1 MSTSVQPGSPSLCIQ
16 SGEVKPTSRTEVIK
30 GGCRIWDSD
39 ANYWKALGVDD
50 SSRGIPKPEDVF
62 DDGGEIP
69 SLEPVIN
76 AKVLSQDGWT
86 TDDEEKVQPVRV
98 SRFWKKP
105 RNAYKVNKIE
115 AKGEQLQ
122 LVLSLPVEVG
132 HDRKIAKVLIDTGCE
147 VNLIRK
153 GFWSA
158 DKFATAKNPA
168 YLTDASGNAMEGGK
182 KSVRMHMSFRR
193 FHEGQELGS
202 PLWLA
207 GTFYEAEIGVDSI
220 ISCPWLTRNKIS
232 VFPHYNAL
240 AFDQPEFILLRGL
253 TSESAKSRRRRKNRG
268 IHKDTQATGHGRL
281 PSKRCLREVHAEDVF
296 EEDFDKHLIFA
307 RKAGFKVTGDELHD
321 PNDLLKEAEIR
332 LVARKLSVFSEK
344 KKVRGIIQVFP
355 SEDAEEAWVEEYR
368 KKIHETY
375 DGIVLREEVIP
386 DPPVRGKYG
395 YAKILL
401 KPDAV
406 PQRQKPFSMHGERNE
421 AMKTITKQWE
431 SAKFIE
437 KPTGPVEWVC
447 QAFAVPK
454 KSATF
459 PWRGVV
465 DMRGVNSQTR
475 RANYPLPSIENVLV
489 KQGRNHIFSILD
501 LRQAFH
507 QQPMHPESRPLTC
520 TLTPNGVYQWRVNVM
535 GLMNAS
541 TQFQQMMDDR
551 LEPVRDIADAY
562 IDDVLVGTF
571 VNDGEDPRDAH
582 LRDLRRVLDLLAKE
596 SLIADISKCKF
607 FLREVEF
614 CGHILGKGAR
624 RPAPGKLMAIE
635 KWEPPRTISEL
646 RAFLGFTNYYNTY
659 IKEYSKI
666 AAPLQD
672 RLKVRREIGKKG
684 SKHKIGWGEIEQAAF
699 DELKRVLCSELVLQV
714 VNPDRPFVLRVDAS
728 EFAVGATLEQLLSE
742 DRMPTT
748 EDVREKRTVP
758 VAFLSRKLGG
768 SQRNWVP
775 RELETYAII
784 LALQKWESW
793 IGLQPILVLTDHK
806 ALESWAKE
814 VLDPPS
820 GPIGRRLR
828 WHQILSK
835 HDLSVG
841 YIPGSEN
848 TVCDILSRWAYPASI
863 AAKQVSRHGTEQE
876 REQMKEIIRQ
886 EREEERQCLWVR
898 LGTTPEE
905 PDVMQVTAIHG
916 KTTGTPT
923 SDPAQVPQQPPFRFT
938 FSKPRTRVTET
949 VPAQQQPPVKPT
961 GSAHEV
967 DGRRQLPAKTR
978 QTSPRSTSVAR
989 RESDNSSLASDS
1001 SSHTSE
1007 QGVEEG
1013 LPNVETGV
1021 ANPPQQAEKLHPSR
1035 TTQARRSTGADAAQ
1049 PILPVHSGPD
1059 EQVTPCVHHE
1069 SDGSEPEAD
1078 HDVAQHDEPEALTG
1092 DWSAFYG
1099 SCPRWSESW
1108 VATQD
1113 PDAEWPVDIRIH
1125 DCRMYHRGKLCIP
1138 YALQNLWI
1146 RHSHSEMGHPSA
1158 EKLWQLLLLQCDWAK
1173 PSNARA
1179 FALGVG
1185 RECNVCQACQRPHT
1199 LHTELTYAPV
1209 PERVMSSVALDIL
1222 HLPEVDFQEKSYDC
1236 AIVCVDRHSG
1246 WIVAIPARKR
1256 GLTAAVV
1263 ATKML
1268 KHQWSIFGVPQLIT
1282 SDLGAQFIGGWF
1294 ATIAAGL
1301 GIRHT
1306 FTHPYYHQSAGR
1318 VEVANQV
1325 LCEVLRKL
1333 NVEKGLT
1340 WVEALPAAL
1349 NHIHNTPGV
1358 IGLSPCQ
1365 ILFGREKALGNIP
1378 YTPSREN
1385 EDAQT
1390 FFARMKEIDEKVA
1403 RVLNEVHKKR
1413 AAKENSSRTRAAK
1426 VRPGQKVWYRRPEG
1440 SGNKLD
1446 SRWLG
1451 PALITKRIGQNSYE
1465 VQVGEEN
1472 FLTAHTSYLKA
1483 YVKDDFGGKPIPL
1496 FLHKRTIVDEEAQ
1509 PDEWEVDKIVDVTYK
1524 NGIPHFKV
1532 HWKGYDE
1539 GDAEWE
1545 PPNHF
1550 FHRYSSPV
1558 IAFCKGKGIPLDVT
1572 KFLSPHP
1579 HSH

>member
-1 MSTSVQPGSPSLCIQ
+1 M
-16 SGEVKPTSRTEVIK
+16 
-30 GGCRIWDSD
+30 
-39 ANYWKALGVDD
+39 
-50 SSRGIPKPEDVF
+50 
-62 DDGGEIP
+62 
-69 SLEPVIN
+69 
-76 AKVLSQDGWT
+76 
-86 TDDEEKVQPVRV
+86 
-98 SRFWKKP
+98 
-105 RNAYKVNKIE
+105 
-115 AKGEQLQ
+115 
-122 LVLSLPVEVG
+122 
-132 HDRKIAKVLIDTGCE
+132 
-147 VNLIRK
+147 
-153 GFWSA
+153 
-158 DKFATAKNPA
+158 
-168 YLTDASGNAMEGGK
+168 
-182 KSVRMHMSFRR
+182 
-193 FHEGQELGS
+193 
-202 PLWLA
+202 
-207 GTFYEAEIGVDSI
+207 
-220 ISCPWLTRNKIS
+220 
-232 VFPHYNAL
+232 
-240 AFDQPEFILLRGL
+240 
-253 TSESAKSRRRRKNRG
+253 
-268 IHKDTQATGHGRL
+268 
-281 PSKRCLREVHAEDVF
+281 
-296 EEDFDKHLIFA
+296 
-307 RKAGFKVTGDELHD
+307 
-321 PNDLLKEAEIR
+321 
-332 LVARKLSVFSEK
+332 
-344 KKVRGIIQVFP
+344 
-355 SEDAEEAWVEEYR
+355 
-368 KKIHETY
+368 
-375 DGIVLREEVIP
+375 
-386 DPPVRGKYG
+386 
-395 YAKILL
+395 
-401 KPDAV
+401 
-406 PQRQKPFSMHGERNE
+406 
-421 AMKTITKQWE
+421 
-431 SAKFIE
+431 
-437 KPTGPVEWVC
+437 
-447 QAFAVPK
+447 
-454 KSATF
+454 
-459 PWRGVV
+459 
-465 DMRGVNSQTR
+465 
-475 RANYPLPSIENVLV
+475 
-489 KQGRNHIFSILD
+489 
-501 LRQAFH
+501 
-507 QQPMHPESRPLTC
+507 
-520 TLTPNGVYQWRVNVM
+520 
-535 GLMNAS
+535 
-541 TQFQQMMDDR
+541 
-551 LEPVRDIADAY
+551 
-562 IDDVLVGTF
+562 
-571 VNDGEDPRDAH
+571 
-582 LRDLRRVLDLLAKE
+582 RRVLALLAKE

-624 RPAPGKLMAIE
+624 RPAPGKLMANE

-672 RLKVRREIGKKG
+672 RLKVPREIGKKG

-793 IGLQPILVLTDHK
+793 IGLQPILVLTDQK

-886 EREEERQCLWVR
+886 EREEERQCLWIR
-898 LGTTPEE
+898 LGTTPED
-905 PDVMQVTAIHG
+905 PDVMQVTPIHG

-923 SDPAQVPQQPPFRFT
+923 SNPAQVPQQPPLRFT

-1059 EQVTPCVHHE
+1059 EQVTPSVHHE
-1069 SDGSEPEAD
+1069 SDESEPEAD
-1078 HDVAQHDEPEALTG
+1078 HDMAQHDEPEALTG

-1185 RECNVCQACQRPHT
+1185 RECNVCQACQRP
-1199 LHTELTYAPV
+1199 
-1209 PERVMSSVALDIL
+1209 
-1222 HLPEVDFQEKSYDC
+1222 
-1236 AIVCVDRHSG
+1236 
-1246 WIVAIPARKR
+1246 
-1256 GLTAAVV
+1256 
-1263 ATKML
+1263 
-1268 KHQWSIFGVPQLIT
+1268 
-1282 SDLGAQFIGGWF
+1282 
-1294 ATIAAGL
+1294 
-1301 GIRHT
+1301 
-1306 FTHPYYHQSAGR
+1306 
-1318 VEVANQV
+1318 
-1325 LCEVLRKL
+1325 
-1333 NVEKGLT
+1333 
-1340 WVEALPAAL
+1340 
-1349 NHIHNTPGV
+1349 
-1358 IGLSPCQ
+1358 
-1365 ILFGREKALGNIP
+1365 
-1378 YTPSREN
+1378 
-1385 EDAQT
+1385 
-1390 FFARMKEIDEKVA
+1390 
-1403 RVLNEVHKKR
+1403 
-1413 AAKENSSRTRAAK
+1413 
-1426 VRPGQKVWYRRPEG
+1426 
-1440 SGNKLD
+1440 
-1446 SRWLG
+1446 
-1451 PALITKRIGQNSYE
+1451 
-1465 VQVGEEN
+1465 
-1472 FLTAHTSYLKA
+1472 TAH
-1483 YVKDDFGGKPIPL
+1483 
-1496 FLHKRTIVDEEAQ
+1496 
-1509 PDEWEVDKIVDVTYK
+1509 
-1524 NGIPHFKV
+1524 
-1532 HWKGYDE
+1532 
-1539 GDAEWE
+1539 
-1545 PPNHF
+1545 
-1550 FHRYSSPV
+1550 
-1558 IAFCKGKGIPLDVT
+1558 
-1572 KFLSPHP
+1572 
-1579 HSH
+1579 